1 MKEAMLYEKL
11 KGNKV
16 RCNLCAHHCVIN
28 PGKRGICG
36 VRENQG
42 GVLNLLVYGKVIAEH
57 NDPIEKKPLYHFY
70 PGSLSFSIATVGC
83 NFKCLFCQNA
93 DISQMPKEEEK
104 ILGWDTTPKEIVAK
118 ALSQKA
124 SSIAYT
130 YTEPTIFFELAYDTA
145 YQAVKKGLKNL
156 FVTNGYMTK
165 DALEIIKPYL
175 HAANVDLK
183 SFQDTY
189 YKKICGGRLQPV
201 LDTITNM
208 VKMGIWVEVTTLLI
222 PTLNDSEDELKD
234 IARWLYQL
242 NPDIP
247 WHISRFFPTYRLT
260 NLPPTPIE
268 TIHRAREIG
277 LEEGLHYVY
286 TGNIPGNKGENTYC
300 HHCHNLLIGR
310 YGYTIMEYNIK
321 DGCCAH
327 CGTKI
332 PGVGM

>member
-1 MKEAMLYEKL
+1 
-11 KGNKV
+11 
-16 RCNLCAHHCVIN
+16 
-28 PGKRGICG
+28 
-36 VRENQG
+36 
-42 GVLNLLVYGKVIAEH
+42 
-57 NDPIEKKPLYHFY
+57 
-70 PGSLSFSIATVGC
+70 
-83 NFKCLFCQNA
+83 
-93 DISQMPKEEEK
+93 MPKEEGK

-156 FVTNGYMTK
+156 FITNGYMTK
-165 DALEIIKPYL
+165 DALETIKPYL

-300 HHCHNLLIGR
+300 HHCNNLLIGR
-310 YGYTIMEYNIK
+310 YGYTIIEYNIK